1 MPAPLWPAPTATT
14 PVTATVPLPGSKSVT
29 NRALLLAALA
39 DGPGTVRRALRSRDA
54 DLMAAALR
62 ALGTTLTAT
71 GESAAGV
78 DWQVT
83 PGPIRGG
90 AGIDAGLAGTVMR
103 FVPPMA
109 ALADGPVAFDGDPH
123 ARKRPMGPILDALRS
138 LGARVDNDAL
148 PFTISGPLTGGEVT
162 LDASG
167 SSQFVSG
174 LLLTA
179 ARFEKGVTI
188 RHVGPPVPSQPH
200 IEMTVQMLRAAGVT
214 VDDSE
219 RHVWRVEPGPIAARD
234 MTVEPDLSNAAPFL
248 AAALVTGGTVTIPSW
263 PLETTQAGD
272 ALRGLLTSMGAT
284 VTRAATP
291 ASAPPSATTGR
302 DATDRASHDSGA
314 TGRTAHAPRATDR
327 VSHDGGAPAGGG
339 GPGTTDLVVT
349 GTGAILGIDADLR
362 EVGELTP
369 TIAALAALAS
379 TPSRIRGVGHLR
391 GHETDRLAALAT
403 EINRLGGDAEETEDG
418 LIIRPRPLHGGTFR
432 SYDDHRMATAGAVIG
447 LAVPGVAVENIA
459 TTAKTLP
466 EFVQMWTAMLAPR

>member
-1 MPAPLWPAPTATT
+1 MPAPTTPTPTTPHWPAPTATS

-29 NRALLLAALA
+29 NRALVLAALA
-39 DGPGTVRRALRSRDA
+39 DGPGVVRRALRSRDA
-54 DLMAAALR
+54 DLMASALR
-62 ALGTTLTAT
+62 ALGATLEPAD
-71 GESAAGV
+71 ESAAGV
-78 DWQVT
+78 DWHVT

-90 AGIDAGLAGTVMR
+90 ASIDAGLAGTVMR
-103 FVPPMA
+103 FVPPVA

-138 LGARVDNDAL
+138 LGARIDNDAL
-148 PFTISGPLTGGEVT
+148 PFTISGPLAGGEVT

-179 ARFEKGVTI
+179 ARFEKGITI

-200 IEMTVQMLRAAGVT
+200 IEMTVEMLRAAGVT

-219 RHVWRVEPGPIAARD
+219 SDVWRVEPGPIAARD

-248 AAALVTGGTVTIPSW
+248 AAALVTGGTVTIPTW
-263 PLETTQAGD
+263 PERTTQPGD
-272 ALRGLLTSMGAT
+272 ALRGLLTAMGAT
-284 VTRAATP
+284 VTRSPDGADLVI
-291 ASAPPSATTGR
+291 TGR
-302 DATDRASHDSGA
+302 A
-314 TGRTAHAPRATDR
+314 TGEIT
-327 VSHDGGAPAGGG
+327 
-339 GPGTTDLVVT
+339 
-349 GTGAILGIDADLR
+349 GIDADLH

-369 TIAALAALAS
+369 TIAALAALAT
-379 TPSRIRGVGHLR
+379 TPSRIRGIAHLR

-403 EINRLGGDAEETEDG
+403 EINRLGGDAEETADG
-418 LIIRPRPLHGGTFR
+418 LIIRPRPLHGGTFH

-447 LAVPGVAVENIA
+447 LRVPGVEVENIA

-466 EFVQMWTAMLAPR
+466 EFVRMWDGMLEAR

>member
-1 MPAPLWPAPTATT
+1 MPAPTVPTPHWPAPTATS

-29 NRALLLAALA
+29 NRALVLAALA
-39 DGPGTVRRALRSRDA
+39 DGPGVVRRALRSRDA
-54 DLMAAALR
+54 DLMASALR
-62 ALGTTLTAT
+62 ALGTTLEPAD
-71 GESAAGV
+71 ESAAGV
-78 DWQVT
+78 DWHVT

-90 AGIDAGLAGTVMR
+90 ASIDAGLAGTVMR
-103 FVPPMA
+103 FVPPVA

-138 LGARVDNDAL
+138 LGARIDNDAL
-148 PFTISGPLTGGEVT
+148 PFTISGPLAGGEVT

-179 ARFEKGVTI
+179 ARFEKGITI

-200 IEMTVQMLRAAGVT
+200 IEMTVEMLRAAGVT

-219 RHVWRVEPGPIAARD
+219 SDVWRVEPGPIAARD

-248 AAALVTGGTVTIPSW
+248 AAALVTGGTVTIPTW
-263 PLETTQAGD
+263 PERTTQPGD
-272 ALRGLLTSMGAT
+272 ALRGLLTAMGAT
-284 VTRAATP
+284 VTRSP
-291 ASAPPSATTGR
+291 
-302 DATDRASHDSGA
+302 DGA
-314 TGRTAHAPRATDR
+314 
-327 VSHDGGAPAGGG
+327 
-339 GPGTTDLVVT
+339 DLVVT
-349 GTGAILGIDADLR
+349 GRPTGEVTGIDADLH

-369 TIAALAALAS
+369 TIAALAALAT
-379 TPSRIRGVGHLR
+379 TPSRIRGIAHLR

-403 EINRLGGDAEETEDG
+403 EINRLGGDAEETDDG
-418 LIIRPRPLHGGTFR
+418 LIIRPRPLHGGTFH

-447 LAVPGVAVENIA
+447 LRVPGVEVENIA

-466 EFVQMWTAMLAPR
+466 EFVRMWAGMLEAR

>member
-1 MPAPLWPAPTATT
+1 MPAPTTPTPTTPHWPAPTATS

-29 NRALLLAALA
+29 NRALVLAALA
-39 DGPGTVRRALRSRDA
+39 DGPGVVRRALRSRDA
-54 DLMAAALR
+54 DLMASALR
-62 ALGTTLTAT
+62 ALGATLEPAD
-71 GESAAGV
+71 ESAAGV
-78 DWQVT
+78 DWHVT

-90 AGIDAGLAGTVMR
+90 ASIDAGLAGTVMR
-103 FVPPMA
+103 FVPPVA

-138 LGARVDNDAL
+138 LGARIDNDAL
-148 PFTISGPLTGGEVT
+148 PFTISGPLAGGEVT

-179 ARFEKGVTI
+179 ARFEKGITI

-200 IEMTVQMLRAAGVT
+200 IEMTVEMLRAAGVT

-219 RHVWRVEPGPIAARD
+219 SDVWRVEPGPIAARD

-248 AAALVTGGTVTIPSW
+248 AAALVTGGTVTIPTW
-263 PLETTQAGD
+263 PERTTQPGD
-272 ALRGLLTSMGAT
+272 ALRGLLTAMGAT
-284 VTRAATP
+284 VTRSP
-291 ASAPPSATTGR
+291 
-302 DATDRASHDSGA
+302 DGA
-314 TGRTAHAPRATDR
+314 
-327 VSHDGGAPAGGG
+327 
-339 GPGTTDLVVT
+339 DLVVT
-349 GTGAILGIDADLR
+349 GRPTGEITGIDADLH

-369 TIAALAALAS
+369 TIAALAALAT
-379 TPSRIRGVGHLR
+379 TPSRIRGIAHLR

-403 EINRLGGDAEETEDG
+403 EINQLGGDAEETADG
-418 LIIRPRPLHGGTFR
+418 LIIRPRPLHGGTFH

-447 LAVPGVAVENIA
+447 LRVPGVEVENIA

-466 EFVQMWTAMLAPR
+466 EFVRMWDGMLEAR